1 MIRSTQRQVAALVA
15 ASVFAA
21 FLLHFFFVLFTMR
34 SMGEPEHFHDRTAL
48 QIVAALYRDNPALRP
63 DLLRQSAAAGMVL
76 REIPDSLVRAC
87 TAPSPKPDCANSL
100 PQFMPRLRATDS
112 VWLGIESRPPGPPGH
127 GTRGS
132 RGPRGQLAALIALVG
147 LPTLALSLWA
157 SRGVTAPLRRLTEQA
172 ERVDPETTVA
182 PLRVEGTTEIRLLA
196 EAFNR
201 LILRLTQY
209 AAEQRRTL
217 AAISHD
223 LRTPLTRL
231 RLRADLVAEPTV
243 RDKLLRDVGA
253 MQTLI
258 DRALALLE
266 ARDAGP
272 QLTRVDLAALLQT
285 IADDME
291 DAGVVVT
298 LGALAPLSATCDPRM
313 LTSAIEN
320 LLQNAANHGG
330 GGTLSL
336 REEGGA
342 AVIEVTDSGPG
353 LSAED
358 RDHAF
363 EPWYRGDT
371 ARAGS
376 GNGLGL
382 AIVHAVMTSLGGRIL
397 LSDASPSGL
406 TARLVLP
413 L

>member
-21 FLLHFFFVLFTMR
+21 FLLHFLFVVFTMR
-34 SMGEPEHFHDRTAL
+34 SLGEPERFHDRTAL

-63 DLLRQSAAAGMVL
+63 ALLRQSAAAGMML
-76 REIPDSLVRAC
+76 REIPDSVVRDC
-87 TAPSPKPDCANSL
+87 TAPSPNPACAGLL
-100 PQFMPRLRATDS
+100 PQFMPHLRATDS
-112 VWLGIESRPPGPPGH
+112 VWLGIESRPPPPG
-127 GTRGS
+127 
-132 RGPRGQLAALIALVG
+132 RGPRGHLLALIALVG

-172 ERVDPETTVA
+172 ERVDPETIVA

-231 RLRADLVAEPTV
+231 RLRADLVAEPAV

-258 DRALALLE
+258 DRALALLQ

-272 QLTRVDLAALLQT
+272 QLMRVDLAALLQT

-291 DAGVVVT
+291 DAGVAVT
-298 LGALAPLSATCDPRM
+298 LGALAPLNATCDPRM
-313 LTSAIEN
+313 LTGAIEN

-336 REEGGA
+336 RDEGGA
-342 AVIEVTDSGPG
+342 AVIQVADSGPG

-358 RDHAF
+358 REHAF
-363 EPWYRGDT
+363 VPWYRGDT
-371 ARAGS
+371 ARAGN

-382 AIVHAVMTSLGGRIL
+382 AIVHAVMTALGGRIEL
-397 LSDASPSGL
+397 ADAIPSGL
-406 TARLVLP
+406 IARLVLP

>member
-1 MIRSTQRQVAALVA
+1 MIRSTQGQVAALVA
-15 ASVFAA
+15 GSVFAA
-21 FLLHFFFVLFTMR
+21 FLLHFLFVVFAMR
-34 SMGEPEHFHDRTAL
+34 STGEPEHFHDRTAL
-48 QIVAALYRDNPALRP
+48 QIVTGLYRDNPALRP
-63 DLLRQSAAAGMVL
+63 ALLRQSAAEGLAL
-76 REIPDSLVRAC
+76 REIPDSVVRDC
-87 TAPSPKPDCANSL
+87 TAPSPKPACAKLL
-100 PQFMPRLRATDS
+100 PEFMPRLRATDS
-112 VWLGIESRPPGPPGH
+112 VWLAIESRPPRPPG
-127 GTRGS
+127 

-182 PLRVEGTTEIRLLA
+182 PLRVEGTTELRLLA

-231 RLRADLVAEPTV
+231 RLRADLVAEPAV

-258 DRALALLE
+258 DRALALLQ

-291 DAGVVVT
+291 DAGVAVAV
-298 LGALAPLSATCDPRM
+298 GPLAPLSATCDPRM

-336 REEGGA
+336 REVGGA
-342 AVIEVTDSGPG
+342 AVIEVADNGPG
-353 LSAED
+353 LSADD
-358 RDHAF
+358 RAHAF
-363 EPWYRGDT
+363 QPWYRGDA

-382 AIVHAVMTSLGGRIL
+382 AIVHAVMVALGGRIEL
-397 LSDASPSGL
+397 ADNTPHGL
-406 TARLVLP
+406 IARLLLP

>member
-1 MIRSTQRQVAALVA
+1 MIHSTQRQVAALVA

-21 FLLHFFFVLFTMR
+21 FLLHFLFVVFAMR

-63 DLLRQSAAAGMVL
+63 ALLRQSAAEGMVL
-76 REIPDSLVRAC
+76 REIPDSVVRDCA
-87 TAPSPKPDCANSL
+87 AASPKPGCADQL

-112 VWLGIESRPPGPPGH
+112 VWLGIESRPPRPPG
-127 GTRGS
+127 

-231 RLRADLVAEPTV
+231 RLRADLVAEPAV

-258 DRALALLE
+258 DRALALLQ

-272 QLTRVDLAALLQT
+272 QITRVDLAALMQT

-291 DAGVVVT
+291 DAGVTVA
-298 LGALAPLSATCDPRM
+298 LGPLVPLSATCDPRM

-336 REEGGA
+336 REVGGE
-342 AVIEVTDSGPG
+342 AVIEVADSGPG

-358 RDHAF
+358 REHAF
-363 EPWYRGDT
+363 APWYRGDA
-371 ARAGS
+371 ARAGN

-382 AIVHAVMTSLGGRIL
+382 AIVHAVMAALGGRIE
-397 LSDASPSGL
+397 LSDAIPSGL
-406 TARLVLP
+406 IARLILP

>member
-21 FLLHFFFVLFTMR
+21 FLLHFFFVVFTMR
-34 SMGEPEHFHDRTAL
+34 SLGEPEHFHDRTAL
-48 QIVAALYRDNPALRP
+48 QIVTALYRDNPALRP
-63 DLLRQSAAAGMVL
+63 ALLRESAAAGMVL
-76 REIPDSLVRAC
+76 REIPDSVVRDC
-87 TAPSPKPDCANSL
+87 TASSRKIGSPPKPGCAKQL
-100 PQFMPRLRATDS
+100 PAFMPRLRATDS
-112 VWLGIESRPPGPPGH
+112 VWLGIESRPHPPGH
-127 GTRGS
+127 
-132 RGPRGQLAALIALVG
+132 GPRGQLAALIALVG

-172 ERVDPETTVA
+172 ERVDPEITVA

-201 LILRLTQY
+201 LILRLTQF

-231 RLRADLVAEPTV
+231 RLRADLVSEPAV

-272 QLTRVDLAALLQT
+272 RLKRVDLAALLQT

-291 DAGVVVT
+291 DAGVIVT
-298 LGALAPLSATCDPRM
+298 LGTLAPVNATCDPRM

-342 AVIEVTDSGPG
+342 AVIEVADSGPG

-358 RDHAF
+358 RAHAF

-382 AIVHAVMTSLGGRIL
+382 AIVHAIMVSLGGRIKL
-397 LSDASPSGL
+397 TDGVPSGL
-406 TARLVLP
+406 VARLVLP

>member
-1 MIRSTQRQVAALVA
+1 MIRSTQGQVAALVA

-21 FLLHFFFVLFTMR
+21 FLLHFIFVLFTMR

-48 QIVAALYRDNPALRP
+48 QIVTALYRDNPALRP
-63 DLLRQSAAAGMVL
+63 ALLRQSAAEGMVL
-76 REIPDSLVRAC
+76 REIPDSVVRDC
-87 TAPSPKPDCANSL
+87 TAPPPKPACAILL
-100 PQFMPRLRATDS
+100 PLFMPRLRATDS
-112 VWLGIESRPPGPPGH
+112 VWLGIDSRPPRPPG
-127 GTRGS
+127 

-157 SRGVTAPLRRLTEQA
+157 SRGVTAPLRRLTDQA

-231 RLRADLVAEPTV
+231 RLRADLVAEPAM
-243 RDKLLRDVGA
+243 REKLLRDVGA

-258 DRALALLE
+258 DRALALLQ

-272 QLTRVDLAALLQT
+272 QLARVDLAALCQT
-285 IADDME
+285 IVDDME
-291 DAGVVVT
+291 DAGVAVT
-298 LGALAPLSATCDPRM
+298 LGALAPVNATCDPGM

-336 REEGGA
+336 RGEGSV
-342 AVIEVTDSGPG
+342 AVIEVADSGPG
-353 LSAED
+353 LSAQD
-358 RDHAF
+358 RAHAF

-371 ARAGS
+371 ARAGN

-382 AIVHAVMTSLGGRIL
+382 AIVHAIMTSLGGRIE

-406 TARLVLP
+406 IARLILP
-413 L
+413 LKE